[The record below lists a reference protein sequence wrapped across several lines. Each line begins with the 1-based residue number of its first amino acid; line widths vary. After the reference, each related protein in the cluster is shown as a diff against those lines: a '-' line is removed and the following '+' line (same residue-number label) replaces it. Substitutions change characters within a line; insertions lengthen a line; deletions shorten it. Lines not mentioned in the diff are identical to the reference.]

1 MSGLCGWVGR
11 PGSCRSADETI
22 RIMASHLTGFDNTVA
37 TVRCGTRHG
46 LASAGTQGQ
55 STGGSVHGYSVAI
68 WGDLR
73 FADSDLARQAQDTG
87 VVTTLVDAFRRMGP
101 DCCRAIRGGFALAI
115 VNDASGEALLA
126 IDRIG
131 IRTLTYRD
139 TTDALVFGSTAYAI
153 HGFPGLETS
162 IDWQSV
168 YHYVH
173 FHMVPGPGTAFVDE
187 QRLLPGHFLHLRDG
201 QKRIGRYWH
210 MDFVEDEERP
220 FAELRDEFM
229 SILNDAVRRMSAGAS
244 TGAFLSGGTDSSTV
258 SGILGRVTGKPAQTF
273 SIGFA
278 EQGYDE
284 MEYARIAA
292 RHFRTSQHE
301 YYVTPKDIV
310 DAVPRLGAIYDQP
323 FGNSSAVPTFCCA
336 RVARQSG
343 VEMLLGGD
351 GGDELF
357 GGNER
362 YATQY
367 RFSHY
372 ERLPSTLRRRML
384 EPVARVL
391 PGGGLIPPIR
401 WYKRLVELAST
412 PMPERMDAHNL
423 LLRFGPANV
432 FTDDFLASIDRDGPR
447 RLMRDVYDGADANSL
462 INKML
467 AYDFRFTLADSDLP
481 KVVRSCELAGL
492 PVSFPMLDDDL
503 LDFSA
508 RLAPNLKLKGTT
520 LRYFFKEALRGFLPD
535 EIITKSKHGFGLP
548 FGPWL
553 RTYRPLNDMVM
564 DRLSGLRTRGFVR
577 TVFLDQLMNIHL
589 REHAG
594 YYGTM
599 AWVLMMLEEWL
610 VQHSASKSST
620 SRILDLS
627 TLEPV
632 AN

>member
-11 PGSCRSADETI
+11 PGASESAEQMI
-22 RIMASHLTGFDNTVA
+22 RVMASHLTGFDNTVA
-37 TVRCGTRHG
+37 TVQSGSCHG
-46 LASAGTQGQ
+46 LASAGARGQ
-55 STGGSVHGYSVAI
+55 STSGSVHGYSVAI
-68 WGDLR
+68 WGDPR
-73 FADSDLARQAQDTG
+73 FADGDLARRARDMG
-87 VVTTLVDAFRRMGP
+87 VVPTLVGAFQRMGP
-101 DCCRAIRGGFALAI
+101 DCCRALRGGFALAI

-131 IRTLTYRD
+131 VHTLSYRA
-139 TTDALVFGSTAYAI
+139 TADALVFGSTANAI
-153 HGFPGLETS
+153 HGFPGLEPA
-162 IDWQSV
+162 IDWQSI

-201 QKRIGRYWH
+201 QRRIGRYWQ
-210 MDFVEDEERP
+210 MDFVEDKERP

-258 SGILGRVTGKPAQTF
+258 SGLLGKVTGTPAQTF

-292 RHFRTSQHE
+292 RHFKTSQHE
-301 YYVTPKDIV
+301 YYVTPEDIV
-310 DAVPRLGAIYDQP
+310 DAIPRLGAIYDQP
-323 FGNSSAVPTFCCA
+323 FGNSSAVPTYCCA
-336 RVARQSG
+336 RFARESG
-343 VEMLLGGD
+343 MEMLLGGD

-372 ERLPSTLRRRML
+372 ERLPSMVRRALL
-384 EPVARVL
+384 EPVARAL
-391 PGGGLIPPIR
+391 PGGRLIPPIR
-401 WYKRLVELAST
+401 WYRRLVELAST
-412 PMPERMDAHNL
+412 PMPDRMDAHNL
-423 LLRFGPANV
+423 LVRFGPGNV
-432 FTDDFLASIDRDGPR
+432 FTEDFLASIDRDGPR
-447 RLMRDVYDGADANSL
+447 QLMRDVYDGAGADSL

-553 RTYRPLNDMVM
+553 RTHRPLNDMVM
-564 DRLSGLRTRGFVR
+564 DRLSGLRKRGFVR
-577 TVFLDQLMNIHL
+577 TDFLDQLMNVHL

-599 AWVLMMLEEWL
+599 AWVLMMLEEWFG
-610 VQHSASKSST
+610 QHGALKSPANRVPDR
-620 SRILDLS
+620 SR
-627 TLEPV
+627 LEPI
-632 AN
+632 AD